1 MDGLPNGIEN
11 RSLSHRF
18 HGLGT
23 RDKIIIGVSLIAASC
38 LIVDPLVLRAV
49 QDVDG
54 DARAF
59 FRFITDIGKSGWMLL
74 VTGLAFLAFLYLKSS
89 AKTLRLRAAFGYAAQ
104 LAGFVFLTS
113 AVAGLAGSLIKNI
126 IGRARPKL
134 FDDLGSID
142 FSPFAFKADFASL
155 PSGHATTIFA
165 LAATLAILWPAARVP
180 LFTAAAWIA
189 ASRVLVGA
197 HYLADVLAGALL
209 GTGVAYLIRDRLAAR
224 RWLFVEGPE
233 GPVLRGRRLGSWIW
247 RQTVRPHL
255 ERLTNVHG

>member
-1 MDGLPNGIEN
+1 MNFLPNGIEN

-18 HGLGT
+18 HGLCV
-23 RDKIIIGVSLIAASC
+23 RDKIIIGMSLIAASC

-54 DARAF
+54 DARSF
-59 FRFITDIGKSGWMLL
+59 FRFITDIGKSGWILL
-74 VTGLAFLAFLYLKSS
+74 LTGVAFLGFLSLKSK
-89 AKTLRLRAAFGYAAQ
+89 AATLRLRAAFGHAAQ

-134 FDDLGSID
+134 FDHVGSID
-142 FSPFAFKADFASL
+142 FSPFAFQPDFASL

-165 LAATLAILWPAARVP
+165 LAAALAILWPAARVP

-209 GTGVAYLIRDRLAAR
+209 GTGIAYLVRDRLAAR
-224 RWLFVEGPE
+224 RWLFDRGAEGA
-233 GPVLRGRRLGSWIW
+233 VLRGGRLRSWIW
-247 RQTVRPHL
+247 RQTVRPRL
-255 ERLTNVHG
+255 ERLLGVYG